1 MYILDG
7 IEDLEVL
14 SKEQTNY
21 YLKRVKENDE
31 NARKILIERNIKLV
45 IYLANRYF
53 HNLKLDEDDLI
64 AYGTIGLIKSIDTF
78 DLDKNIAFITYASRC
93 IINEILMFLRREKK
107 NSQNISLSTPIEFSS
122 LKESVLLENL
132 LPNKD
137 INIEEDYEEKELF
150 EIVNEL
156 VECLP
161 EKEKRIITMF
171 YGLNNTKRKSQ
182 SEIAREYG
190 VCQSTIFKVIS
201 KSIKFI
207 NTKLERLELKEKNV
221 LKRTLS
227 NPK

>member
-1 MYILDG
+1 
-7 IEDLEVL
+7 
-14 SKEQTNY
+14 
-21 YLKRVKENDE
+21 
-31 NARKILIERNIKLV
+31 
-45 IYLANRYF
+45 
-53 HNLKLDEDDLI
+53 
-64 AYGTIGLIKSIDTF
+64 
-78 DLDKNIAFITYASRC
+78 
-93 IINEILMFLRREKK
+93 MFLRREKK

-227 NPK
+227 NQK